1 MPKPKKTSKQTTLDN
16 LPNAPVKDAIE
27 IIKSTQEEITI
38 TQMSTSIEEEEMTL
52 KVTFKLPSKT
62 VFSKVK
68 ANLCFDREQINS
80 IIIKVL
86 QGPLATEES
95 EFTTILD
102 MKGIAAGTHTIT
114 TELYG
119 LWTEDEKLCRTIK
132 QLDFKYV
139 PQRRQDRLVRIP
151 SIKSVAG
158 TDVAVVSH
166 SEKELY
172 REIEKTIKKE
182 QTSKRDER

>member
-1 MPKPKKTSKQTTLDN
+1 MPKPKKTLKQTTLDN

-38 TQMSTSIEEEEMTL
+38 TQMSTTTKEEESAL
-52 KVTFKLPSKT
+52 KITFRLPSKT

-68 ANLCFDREQINS
+68 ANLWFDREQINS
-80 IIIKVL
+80 VLIKVL

-95 EFTTILD
+95 EFTTVLD

-114 TELYG
+114 VELYG
-119 LWTEDEKLCRTIK
+119 VWTEDEKLCRTIR

-158 TDVAVVSH
+158 VDVAVVSH
-166 SEKELY
+166 SEKKLY
-172 REIEKTIKKE
+172 REIEKIMKKE
-182 QTSKRDER
+182 HTSKRDER